1 MGKLSTH
8 VLDTSIGKPAA
19 NISVSLYKKVNDTYT
34 FVKTILTN
42 SDGRGDGPLLS
53 EENFEKGGYELVFDV
68 SSYFATQKIASPFL
82 QDVVIR
88 FYVDDSSGNFH
99 VPLLITPFSY
109 STYKGS

>member
-19 NISVSLYKKVNDTYT
+19 NMSVSLYKKVDNSYM
-34 FVKTILTN
+34 FVKTIVTN
-42 SDGRGDGPLLS
+42 DDGRSDEPLLS
-53 EENFEKGGYELVFDV
+53 QEDFEEGGYELVFDV
-68 SSYFATQKIASPFL
+68 FNYFISHDIETPFL

-88 FYVDDSSGNFH
+88 FYVDNSSGNFH

>member
-8 VLDTSIGKPAA
+8 VLDTSIGKPAV
-19 NISVSLYKKVNDTYT
+19 NMSITLYKKVDNTYI
-34 FVKTILTN
+34 FVKKIVTN
-42 SDGRGDGPLLS
+42 DDGRSDEPLLS
-53 EENFEKGGYELVFDV
+53 QKDFEKGGYELVFDV
-68 SSYFATQKIASPFL
+68 LNYFISRNIETPFL

-88 FYVDDSSGNFH
+88 FYVDDSAGNFH

>member
-19 NISVSLYKKVNDTYT
+19 NMSISLYKKVEKSYI
-34 FVKTILTN
+34 FVKTIVTN
-42 SDGRGDGPLLS
+42 NDGRSDEPLLS
-53 EENFEKGGYELVFDV
+53 QENFEQGGYELVFDV
-68 SSYFATQKIASPFL
+68 LSYFTSQNIETPFL